1 MISIHV
7 PKTGGTSFRW
17 MLEELFGAGF
27 QPDYHQEPR
36 PALMDGPELRGTDDE
51 IRALF
56 IDIRCVHGH
65 FNASK
70 YLRLRD
76 IEGIEPVFITW
87 LRDPA
92 ERCMS
97 TYHYLRKLDTRP
109 EQRPEWERAAKTMT
123 IKDFFEQTRYGTNR
137 QFVQLHALERDDLAF
152 IGCTERFNESIRI
165 FLQMFFPH
173 VTRMQLQHELR
184 NEERTGRY
192 QIPPILRAR
201 LIEQNVLDEQL
212 YQYGRGWLSGA
223 LRSLPAPSDT
233 FSLAPPES
241 APSFARL
248 WRSFRRRISRWANGY
263 GHRRGRNRSASNPSR
278 ESA

>member
-1 MISIHV
+1 MSLKVMISLHV
-7 PKTGGTSFRW
+7 PKTGGTSFRR
-17 MLEELFGAGF
+17 MLEDLFGNGF
-27 QPDYHQEPR
+27 QPDYEWEPR

-56 IDIRCVHGH
+56 ADIRCVHGH
-65 FNASK
+65 FNARK
-70 YLRLRD
+70 YLRLRE

-97 TYHYLRKLDTRP
+97 TYHFLRKLDTPP
-109 EQRPEWERAAKTMT
+109 EQQPEWERAAKAMS
-123 IKDFFEQTRYGTNR
+123 IKDFFEQTRYGANR
-137 QFVQLHALERDDLAF
+137 QFAQLRALERDDLAF
-152 IGCTERFNESIRI
+152 IGCTERFNESVRV

-173 VTRMQLQHELR
+173 VSQIRIQHELR

-192 QIPPILRAR
+192 HIPAPLRAR
-201 LIEQNVLDEQL
+201 LIEQNVFDEQL

-223 LRSLPAPSDT
+223 LRNMPAPPDA

-241 APSFARL
+241 APSFAHL
-248 WRSFRRRISRWANGY
+248 WQSFPRRISRWANGY
-263 GHRRGRNRSASNPSR
+263 GRRRGRSR
-278 ESA
+278 